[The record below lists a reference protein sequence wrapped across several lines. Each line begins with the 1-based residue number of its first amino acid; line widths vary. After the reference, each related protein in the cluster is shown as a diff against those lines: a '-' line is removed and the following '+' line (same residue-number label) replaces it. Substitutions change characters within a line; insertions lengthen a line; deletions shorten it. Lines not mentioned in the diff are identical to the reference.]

1 MLVLVLLALVCIVFF
16 IFALAIIHAIVGI
29 VLFLIV
35 AGICAAAAEYFLG
48 EKQGVGQTLLIGL
61 IGAALGVVLAA
72 LLHLPSLAIAGLP
85 IVWTIVG
92 SAVVVVILKLT
103 RSSKSTS
110 LRRL

>member
-1 MLVLVLLALVCIVFF
+1 MLVLVLLALVCLVVF
-16 IFALAIIHAIVGI
+16 IFALAIIHAILGI
-29 VLFLIV
+29 VLFLLL
-35 AGICAAAAEYFLG
+35 AGACAAAAEYFLG

-61 IGAALGVVLAA
+61 IGAALGVILAA

-92 SAVVVVILKLT
+92 STIVVGILKLT
-103 RSSKSTS
+103 RGGDSTS